1 MRCAACNVL
10 LETWE
15 SGWNQKLQKFND
27 TCEEC
32 TGIYLESAFDLE
44 LVDNSETKIK
54 FNRYPHG
61 KN

>member
-1 MRCAACNVL
+1 L

-15 SGWNQKLQKFND
+15 SGWNQKLKRFND

-44 LVDNSETKIK
+44 LVDNSDTKIK